1 MTETITTKPGDKYR
15 SIKNPRVYESLR
27 REGHDKASAARISN
41 ARAKRRVVQ
50 RKSYTVTGL
59 EVAALKD
66 HDPLRAA
73 AIAAQLPHAALKGE
87 QLAPGVTRIH
97 GDLCNVHGR
106 WGSCSGAGH
115 GDSKRVPFKA
125 LPKAP
130 TPKGGKGVKGRKGR
144 GARAAAKPKK
154 AAQTDAERQQA
165 QLAREARSEQRYQAH
180 HAQSR
185 AEREA
190 DQKKRETAQLARDV
204 ARQQERMRREM
215 ERQAKPA
222 KGGGG
227 GGTGKQPRRPIAART
242 TRTTRIA
249 NRPVKPTSG
258 GGTRPARPATQKL
271 QIAQELLDAVQ
282 MLSDGKPIDQA
293 TEDLLVRNGLARRV
307 KGQLVLSITGL
318 RVIQKEYQP
327 GQLCP
332 YCTADLALPDVGWYR
347 CGNCG
352 EAFYVA
358 DTDSDYEDYHAYR
371 ADRPQILRSA
381 GAPPQPATLPT
392 AQVLKP
398 PRVIQKDAS
407 FAVFKD
413 TSGAYRWIART
424 TTAYRDRDGEI
435 ISIQALEDD
444 AARMTATGQY
454 GPLRYWHVGQP
465 DPLNVEAPWGPG
477 LDIGDCDFSI
487 VIGRTSI
494 ESGTFKSAE
503 IGAAFAESADDHELS
518 PGFFHAIGE
527 PDAAGVFHRIR
538 RFERSPVPLK
548 HARASNLFTGLTV
561 KEHRMDQAT
570 YDARVKAYLDF
581 TREKGV
587 PPEVAAAPLAAMTQA
602 DKDATERQIAFKE
615 QQPVFDL
622 FRALLAGEPA
632 ATTKEAEAPATK
644 TAPEPEPPADPLV
657 AIKEEVA
664 LLRAEVATLKA
675 PPPPPDEVDAED
687 DPAQGGDAGA
697 DEAAEGEP
705 PVGESSNGGLTLSTD
720 DLAAIGQV
728 IGGAMQSALEPL
740 IGAMGI
746 TQKLEGHL
754 GELKTMMGG
763 YVKQKDDSEAQ
774 HTQEVAALKTS
785 IEQQQAKL
793 AELLG
798 DQPRAGYRPTQAAD
812 NSPWIDPQVLAAIKD
827 AAAGNG
833 FEDLTEKLF
842 PGILPQN

>member
-1 MTETITTKPGDKYR
+1 MTETITTKPGDQYR
-15 SIKNPRVYESLR
+15 SIKNPRVYEALR

-41 ARAKRRVVQ
+41 AQTKRRGVR
-50 RKSYTVTGL
+50 RKSYTLTDL

-73 AIAAQLPHAALKGE
+73 AIAAQLPQVVLKGE

-115 GDSKRVPFKA
+115 SDSKRVPFKA

-130 TPKGGKGVKGRKGR
+130 KPKGGKGGKGAGGRKGR
-144 GARAAAKPKK
+144 AARGGKGGAAKR
-154 AAQTDAERQQA
+154 TDAQRQQE
-165 QLAREARSEQRYQAH
+165 QLAREARSEQHYQAH

-185 AEREA
+185 AEHDA

-227 GGTGKQPRRPIAART
+227 GSTGKQPRQSIASRMAQV
-242 TRTTRIA
+242 A
-249 NRPVKPTSG
+249 NRPVRSVGGGGAKPAKPT
-258 GGTRPARPATQKL
+258 AQKPQL
-271 QIAQELLDAVQ
+271 AQELIDAAKL
-282 MLSDGKPIDQA
+282 LSDGKPVDQA
-293 TEDLLVRNGLARRV
+293 TENLLVRNGLARRV
-307 KGQLVLSITGL
+307 KGQLVLSATGL
-318 RVIQKEYQP
+318 RAIRASQK
-327 GQLCP
+327 
-332 YCTADLALPDVGWYR
+332 
-347 CGNCG
+347 
-352 EAFYVA
+352 
-358 DTDSDYEDYHAYR
+358 
-371 ADRPQILRSA
+371 
-381 GAPPQPATLPT
+381 
-392 AQVLKP
+392 
-398 PRVIQKDAS
+398 S

-503 IGAAFAESADDHELS
+503 IGRAFVESADDYELS
-518 PGFFHAIGE
+518 PGFFHAIGA
-527 PDAAGVFHRIR
+527 PDATGVFHSIR
-538 RFERSPVPLK
+538 RFERSPVPLR

-587 PPEVAAAPLAAMTQA
+587 PPEVAAAPLAAMAQA
-602 DKDATERQIAFKE
+602 DKDAAARQIAFKE
-615 QQPVFDL
+615 QQPAFDL

-632 ATTKEAEAPATK
+632 ATTKEAEAPATEP
-644 TAPEPEPPADPLV
+644 APEPPVDPL
-657 AIKEEVA
+657 ATLKEELVA
-664 LLRAEVATLKA
+664 LRAEIATLKA
-675 PPPPPDEVDAED
+675 LPPPAVGMDAED

-705 PVGESSNGGLTLSTD
+705 PVDESSDGGLTLSTD

-740 IGAMGI
+740 VGALGI

-763 YVKQKDDSEAQ
+763 YVKQKDDSEAR
-774 HTQEVAALKTS
+774 HTQEVAALKAS

-798 DQPRAGYRPTQAAD
+798 DQSRAGYRPTQATD
-812 NSPWIDPQVLAAIKD
+812 NLPWTDPQVLAAIKD

-833 FEDLTEKLF
+833 FGDLTAQLF
-842 PGILPQN
+842 PGILPPN

>member
-41 ARAKRRVVQ
+41 AQAKRRVVR
-50 RKSYTVTGL
+50 RKSYTIADL

-73 AIAAQLPHAALKGE
+73 AIAAQLPQTALKGE

-130 TPKGGKGVKGRKGR
+130 KPKVGKRAGGRKGR
-144 GARAAAKPKK
+144 VARAAAKPKK
-154 AAQTDAERQQA
+154 AAQTDAQRQQA

-185 AEREA
+185 TEHET
-190 DQKKRETAQLARDV
+190 DQKKREAAQLARDV

-227 GGTGKQPRRPIAART
+227 GGGKGKQPRQPIASRMAQ
-242 TRTTRIA
+242 IA
-249 NRPVKPTSG
+249 NRPVKPMG
-258 GGTRPARPATQKL
+258 GGGAKPAKSAAQKP
-271 QIAQELLDAVQ
+271 QITQELRDAVQ
-282 MLSDGKPIDQA
+282 MLSEGRPIDQA

-307 KGQLVLSITGL
+307 KGQLVLSVTGL
-318 RVIQKEYQP
+318 RVMRTGQKSF
-327 GQLCP
+327 
-332 YCTADLALPDVGWYR
+332 TV
-347 CGNCG
+347 
-352 EAFYVA
+352 F
-358 DTDSDYEDYHAYR
+358 
-371 ADRPQILRSA
+371 
-381 GAPPQPATLPT
+381 
-392 AQVLKP
+392 
-398 PRVIQKDAS
+398 KDAS
-407 FAVFKD
+407 G
-413 TSGAYRWIART
+413 TYRWIART

-494 ESGTFKSAE
+494 ESGAFKSAE

-518 PGFFHAIGE
+518 PGFFHAVND
-527 PDAAGVFHRIR
+527 PDVSGVFHRIR

-587 PPEVAAAPLAAMTQA
+587 PPEVAAAPLAAMAQA
-602 DKDATERQIAFKE
+602 DKDAAARQIAFKE
-615 QQPVFDL
+615 QQPAFDL

-632 ATTKEAEAPATK
+632 ATTKEAEAPATEP
-644 TAPEPEPPADPLV
+644 APEPPVDPL
-657 AIKEEVA
+657 ATLKEE
-664 LLRAEVATLKA
+664 LTSLRAEIATLKA
-675 PPPPPDEVDAED
+675 PQTAPMDAED

-697 DEAAEGEP
+697 DEAVEGEP
-705 PVGESSNGGLTLSTD
+705 PIDESSDSGLTLSTD

-728 IGGAMQSALEPL
+728 IGSVVQNALEPL

-774 HTQEVAALKTS
+774 HTQEVAALKAS

-798 DQPRAGYRPTQAAD
+798 DQSRAGYRPTQATD
-812 NSPWIDPQVLAAIKD
+812 NLPWTDPQVLAAIKD

-833 FEDLTEKLF
+833 FGDLTAQLF
-842 PGILPQN
+842 PGILPPN